1 MLCLSEWRL
10 QGRLEGAEAGGSAV
24 SSKAGLVSA
33 GEARVRGQ
41 TSKCVNSPSQTT
53 VKILLYLVV
62 LQFLQDKMQ

>member
-33 GEARVRGQ
+33 GEARVGGQ
-41 TSKCVNSPSQTT
+41 ASECVNSPGQTT

-62 LQFLQDKMQ
+62 LQFLHGKMQ

>member
-33 GEARVRGQ
+33 CETGVGGQ
-41 TSKCVNSPSQTT
+41 ASEGVNSPGQTT

-62 LQFLQDKMQ
+62 LQFLQSKMQ

>member
-41 TSKCVNSPSQTT
+41 TSEGMNSPGQTT